1 MTPEEASTLL
11 ADQAT
16 LYKTI
21 GASHTI
27 IKDTTASA
35 LFNEHQWEVRLDL
48 LEKNWKMFS
57 DNDLILQRAATSNK
71 ELDYFAKGVSDEA
84 LSWYIDT
91 KAFMLGKIKEFTKP
105 PASTVTQPTVT
116 APQATLQQSVV
127 QTSYEAIKLP
137 TFNGVQKEWQT
148 YKEQFTALVINE
160 ASMAPV
166 IKLQRLM
173 YSLGDEARRTIQTI
187 SVIGDNFTTAWET
200 LCQKFDNP
208 PLQFRLQM
216 ETLVNMPS
224 SSKESAA
231 HLSGLLSTV
240 SESISSFT
248 ALGRLVKQWDDVI
261 IFFITT
267 KISERTRLDW
277 FKYISTERL
286 GNFPTFK
293 QLETFLKERIRSLEL
308 AHSSLEKAPAK
319 PPNTNNI
326 DTSKHRPYKQ
336 HGKPSSTVS
345 YFNNSTKREKCW
357 VKGRC
362 RKCGNKHHSQL
373 HEVYSTMEKD
383 NSRPNKSTQ
392 PPAKDGHA
400 GNSSDQSSTY
410 CTMGHV
416 DQCMPSPASAF
427 VRRKGFLAT
436 GILTFRSPQ
445 GHRMEVRALLD
456 TCSEDCFFSEH
467 MVQTL
472 SLYRQQTSVVCYGV
486 GDQTTSVADALA
498 TAYLYSDPLPD
509 FSLAVTGLILKKV
522 AGTTP
527 NQHISTATWHHLKGL
542 KLADPA
548 FNVPGR
554 VDCILNTEVFA
565 AILRNRIKKGLPA
578 QPAALET
585 IFGWVVIGAEQ
596 AFSKASSRTKVLR
609 TVTASAEASELSQ
622 ALTKFWE
629 LEEVPPAVHLSPDEE
644 ACYDHF
650 KKTHTRNE
658 QGRFVLRLPFKEA
671 PTLPD
676 SKAVA
681 ETCLNRQIRRF
692 KKNPQVGEA
701 YSTFR
706 QEYSDLRH
714 MEVVP
719 EDEATNPISGYIP
732 HHCVFKLS
740 KIRVVF
746 NGSQRYSNGRSLNSY
761 LHIGPKLQEDVLII
775 ILRWSFFPIVF
786 TCDVVKMFRQF
797 LVHPEDRDY
806 QRIVW
811 RPSFNDDLKIY
822 RLNTVTY
829 GEGCAPFQANACM
842 LQLAD
847 DGESQY
853 PKAAEALR
861 QNRYADDFYIG
872 EDTVEGACE
881 SRKQFVQLLS
891 SAGMEVGKWASNRV
905 EVLRSVKSPEPNLA
919 INVLQEQE
927 VVSTLGLR
935 WLPSED
941 AFNFKVSTSSLPKVI
956 TKRFLLSEISK
967 LFDPIGYLSPVV
979 TRGKILLQNLW
990 LKKLGWDDP
999 VPPEI
1004 QEAWTIF
1011 HKELLDLE
1019 KIKIP
1024 RWLGTNSFSGWDLH
1038 CFCDASK
1045 RAYAAAIYVV
1055 TPSGQTFSSKLL
1067 VSKSKVAPIK
1077 VISIPKLELC
1087 AAALLV
1093 KLLLYILK
1101 HLKRNPSRILCWSD
1115 SKVVLAWLLSHP
1127 SRWKTFIANRVSFIT
1142 TSLPADTHWG
1152 YVSTLEN
1159 PADLPTRGLKPSEL
1173 KDSSL
1178 WWHGPTWLTKPSSE
1192 WPKTTEQFTTQE
1204 ESSPDES
1211 HVFVSQESDLMAWT
1225 EKFSSID
1232 KLVRI
1237 LSYIHRW
1244 RANSKL
1250 ERSKRRVGGLC
1261 ASELKV
1267 GLTYLMRIPQKAFFS
1282 AELQSLKQGQKIAPN
1297 SIILRLSPELK
1308 SDGLLH
1314 VGGRLQNSYL
1324 TDEEKHP
1331 IILPTNNHIAKL
1343 LVAQAHKKT
1352 LHGGP
1357 TVVQSHLNRKF
1368 WLVRGRN
1375 FIRKVVHDCVKC
1387 ARYGGAV
1394 IQQQMAPLPA
1404 GADEELYQLF
1414 CETSAFSEEVAASI
1428 AKDGVTWSYIPPRA
1442 PHFGGLWETNVRSFK
1457 KHLYKV
1463 IGNNKLTFEEF
1474 YTLSCTIE
1482 SCLNSR
1488 PLSPLS
1494 SNPEDLAALTPG
1506 HFLIGAALT
1515 SVPEPF
1521 DQTNESVS
1529 PHTRWH
1535 LLSLMRNHFW
1545 KRWKS
1550 EFLSQMQQRSKWLYP
1565 NVVHKVGD
1573 LVLFR
1578 DDQLPPSKWPLARIV
1593 RLHLGKDGLSRVA
1606 VIKTA
1611 TKEYTRALNSL
1622 VRLPINTE
1630 VQEDQPPPA

>member
-1 MTPEEASTLL
+1 
-11 ADQAT
+11 
-16 LYKTI
+16 
-21 GASHTI
+21 
-27 IKDTTASA
+27 
-35 LFNEHQWEVRLDL
+35 
-48 LEKNWKMFS
+48 
-57 DNDLILQRAATSNK
+57 
-71 ELDYFAKGVSDEA
+71 
-84 LSWYIDT
+84 
-91 KAFMLGKIKEFTKP
+91 
-105 PASTVTQPTVT
+105 
-116 APQATLQQSVV
+116 
-127 QTSYEAIKLP
+127 
-137 TFNGVQKEWQT
+137 
-148 YKEQFTALVINE
+148 
-160 ASMAPV
+160 MAPV

-173 YSLGDEARRTIQTI
+173 NSLGDEARRPIQTI

-216 ETLVNMPS
+216 KTLVNMPS

-267 KISERTRLDW
+267 KISELTRLDW
-277 FKYISTERL
+277 IKYISTEKL

-326 DTSKHRPYKQ
+326 DTSKQRPYKK

-392 PPAKDGHA
+392 PPAKDGRA

-416 DQCMPSPASAF
+416 DQCMPSPASVF

-472 SLYRQQTSVVCYGV
+472 SLHRQQTSVICYGV

-498 TAYLYSDPLPD
+498 TAYLYSDPFPD

-609 TVTASAEASELSQ
+609 TVTATAEASELSQ

-681 ETCLNRQIRRF
+681 ETCPNRQIRRF

-701 YSTFR
+701 YSTFM

-775 ILRWSFFPIVF
+775 ILRWSFFPIVL

-881 SRKQFVQLLS
+881 SRKQLVQLLS

-967 LFDPIGYLSPVV
+967 LLIGYLSPVV

-990 LKKLGWDDP
+990 LKKLGWDNP

-1093 KLLLYILK
+1093 KFLLYILK
-1101 HLKRNPSRILCWSD
+1101 HLKRNPFRIFCWSD

-1142 TSLPADTHWG
+1142 SSLPADTQWG

-1173 KDSSL
+1173 KDSFL

-1250 ERSKRRVGGLC
+1250 ERSKRRVGGVC

-1267 GLTYLMRIPQKAFFS
+1267 GLTYLMKIPQKAFFS
-1282 AELQSLKQGQKIAPN
+1282 AELQSLKQGQKIAPD

-1357 TVVQSHLNRKF
+1357 TVIQSHLNRKF
-1368 WLVRGRN
+1368 WLVTGRN

-1404 GADEELYQLF
+1404 
-1414 CETSAFSEEVAASI
+1414 
-1428 AKDGVTWSYIPPRA
+1428 
-1442 PHFGGLWETNVRSFK
+1442 
-1457 KHLYKV
+1457 
-1463 IGNNKLTFEEF
+1463 
-1474 YTLSCTIE
+1474 
-1482 SCLNSR
+1482 
-1488 PLSPLS
+1488 
-1494 SNPEDLAALTPG
+1494 
-1506 HFLIGAALT
+1506 
-1515 SVPEPF
+1515 
-1521 DQTNESVS
+1521 
-1529 PHTRWH
+1529 
-1535 LLSLMRNHFW
+1535 
-1545 KRWKS
+1545 
-1550 EFLSQMQQRSKWLYP
+1550 MQQRSKWLYP

-1573 LVLFR
+1573 LVLFK

-1630 VQEDQPPPA
+1630 VQENLPPPA

>member
-27 IKDTTASA
+27 IKDKTASA

-84 LSWYIDT
+84 SSWYIDT

-173 YSLGDEARRTIQTI
+173 NSLGDEARRTIQTI

-224 SSKESAA
+224 FSKESAA

-248 ALGRLVKQWDDVI
+248 ALGRLVKQWEDVI

-267 KISERTRLDW
+267 EISERTRLDW
-277 FKYISTERL
+277 IKYISTEKL
-286 GNFPTFK
+286 GSFPTFK
-293 QLETFLKERIRSLEL
+293 QLETFLKERICSLEL

-326 DTSKHRPYKQ
+326 DTSKQRPYKQ

-383 NSRPNKSTQ
+383 NSRPNRSTQ

-400 GNSSDQSSTY
+400 GNSSDRSSTY

-472 SLYRQQTSVVCYGV
+472 SLHRQQTSVVCYGV

-498 TAYLYSDPLPD
+498 TAYLYSDPFPD

-585 IFGWVVIGAEQ
+585 IFRWVVIGAEQ

-701 YSTFR
+701 YSTFM

-746 NGSQRYSNGRSLNSY
+746 NGSQRYSN
-761 LHIGPKLQEDVLII
+761 
-775 ILRWSFFPIVF
+775 
-786 TCDVVKMFRQF
+786 
-797 LVHPEDRDY
+797 VHPEDRDY

-829 GEGCAPFQANACM
+829 GEGCAPFQANVCM
-842 LQLAD
+842 LQLVD

-881 SRKQFVQLLS
+881 SRKQLVQLLS
-891 SAGMEVGKWASNRV
+891 SAGMEVGPR
-905 EVLRSVKSPEPNLA
+905 
-919 INVLQEQE
+919 
-927 VVSTLGLR
+927 
-935 WLPSED
+935 PSED

-1055 TPSGQTFSSKLL
+1055 TPPGQTFSSKLL

-1101 HLKRNPSRILCWSD
+1101 HLKRNPSRIFCWSD

-1127 SRWKTFIANRVSFIT
+1127 SRWKTFIANRVNFIT
-1142 TSLPADTHWG
+1142 TSLPADTQWG

-1237 LSYIHRW
+1237 PSYIHRW

-1404 GADEELYQLF
+1404 VRTRPSRPFTYTGVDYAGPFWIRCAPGRGQKAYKAYVAIFICMVTRAVHIEIVSSLTSEAFLAAFRRFVARRGLPLFMYSDNGTTFKGADEELYQLF

-1442 PHFGGLWETNVRSFK
+1442 PHFGGLWETDVRSFK
-1457 KHLYKV
+1457 KHL
-1463 IGNNKLTFEEF
+1463 
-1474 YTLSCTIE
+1474 CTIE

-1529 PHTRWH
+1529 PHIRWH

-1550 EFLSQMQQRSKWLYP
+1550 EFLAQMQQRSKWLYP

-1573 LVLFR
+1573 LVLFK

-1630 VQEDQPPPA
+1630 VQENLPPPA